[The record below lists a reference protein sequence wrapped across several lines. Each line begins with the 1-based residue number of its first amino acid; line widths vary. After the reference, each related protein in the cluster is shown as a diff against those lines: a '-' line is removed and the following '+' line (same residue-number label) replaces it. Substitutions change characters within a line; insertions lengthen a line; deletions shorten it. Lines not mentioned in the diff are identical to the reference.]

1 MQICNDADLGTEYSF
16 PQNQNITGKAPRLL
30 PCSSIASCPDQGS
43 DLITTSQTGE
53 EKEYPDHKWYYMFL
67 RNRELKRYI
76 EIFTGRR
83 AVMIN
88 TRSGMK
94 EERYFCFKVFSYTS
108 ADHKRRFER
117 CPYSKEEYAARRES
131 AFAVKEAF
139 YCLVAGLPD
148 LSLEDGKLNYTVA
161 NFKSEIYSEL
171 SEKDRKLI
179 DLFYLK
185 FDNANLLK
193 LLKDKEATTDFEGN
207 YSQNELLAL
216 ISSVREG
223 DAPDKRYP
231 SYLYEFIT
239 AYLALSAEELYRA
252 EDMLSACYYAYAM
265 NCGNQFVSSWFE
277 FNLNI
282 NNILAALAARKYKM
296 DVSQVVVGKTDVSEM
311 IRTSNA
317 RDFGLSEMLEYFEQV
332 LRISE
337 IEELV
342 EREKKI
348 DLLKW
353 NWMEDAVFFNYF
365 TVERIF
371 VFLLKLEMI
380 GRWISMDKEKGSEL
394 FRQII
399 DKLKDEIQIP
409 AEFR

>member
-1 MQICNDADLGTEYSF
+1 
-16 PQNQNITGKAPRLL
+16 
-30 PCSSIASCPDQGS
+30 
-43 DLITTSQTGE
+43 
-53 EKEYPDHKWYYMFL
+53 
-67 RNRELKRYI
+67 
-76 EIFTGRR
+76 
-83 AVMIN
+83 
-88 TRSGMK
+88 
-94 EERYFCFKVFSYTS
+94 
-108 ADHKRRFER
+108 
-117 CPYSKEEYAARRES
+117 
-131 AFAVKEAF
+131 
-139 YCLVAGLPD
+139 
-148 LSLEDGKLNYTVA
+148 
-161 NFKSEIYSEL
+161 
-171 SEKDRKLI
+171 
-179 DLFYLK
+179 
-185 FDNANLLK
+185 
-193 LLKDKEATTDFEGN
+193 
-207 YSQNELLAL
+207 
-216 ISSVREG
+216 
-223 DAPDKRYP
+223 
-231 SYLYEFIT
+231 
-239 AYLALSAEELYRA
+239 
-252 EDMLSACYYAYAM
+252 MLSACYYAYAM

-282 NNILAALAARKYKM
+282 NNILAALTARKYKM

-311 IRTSNA
+311 VRTSNA
-317 RDFGLSEMLEYFEQV
+317 RDFGLSEILEYFEQV

>member
-1 MQICNDADLGTEYSF
+1 MTNY
-16 PQNQNITGKAPRLL
+16 
-30 PCSSIASCPDQGS
+30 
-43 DLITTSQTGE
+43 
-53 EKEYPDHKWYYMFL
+53 
-67 RNRELKRYI
+67 
-76 EIFTGRR
+76 
-83 AVMIN
+83 
-88 TRSGMK
+88 
-94 EERYFCFKVFSYTS
+94 
-108 ADHKRRFER
+108 
-117 CPYSKEEYAARRES
+117 
-131 AFAVKEAF
+131 

-282 NNILAALAARKYKM
+282 NNILIRKC
-296 DVSQVVVGKTDVSEM
+296 
-311 IRTSNA
+311 
-317 RDFGLSEMLEYFEQV
+317 F
-332 LRISE
+332 
-337 IEELV
+337 
-342 EREKKI
+342 
-348 DLLKW
+348 
-353 NWMEDAVFFNYF
+353 
-365 TVERIF
+365 
-371 VFLLKLEMI
+371 
-380 GRWISMDKEKGSEL
+380 
-394 FRQII
+394 
-399 DKLKDEIQIP
+399 
-409 AEFR
+409 

>member
-1 MQICNDADLGTEYSF
+1 MTNY
-16 PQNQNITGKAPRLL
+16 
-30 PCSSIASCPDQGS
+30 
-43 DLITTSQTGE
+43 
-53 EKEYPDHKWYYMFL
+53 
-67 RNRELKRYI
+67 
-76 EIFTGRR
+76 
-83 AVMIN
+83 
-88 TRSGMK
+88 
-94 EERYFCFKVFSYTS
+94 
-108 ADHKRRFER
+108 
-117 CPYSKEEYAARRES
+117 
-131 AFAVKEAF
+131 

-353 NWMEDAVFFNYF
+353 NWMEDAVFFSLSTSSSISLIRSIGSKYSSISVNPKSRAF
-365 TVERIF
+365 DVRIISLTS
-371 VFLLKLEMI
+371 VFPTTTWDTSILYLRAASAASILLI
-380 GRWISMDKEKGSEL
+380 
-394 FRQII
+394 FRLNSNQE
-399 DKLKDEIQIP
+399 EIN
-409 AEFR
+409 

>member
-1 MQICNDADLGTEYSF
+1 MTNY
-16 PQNQNITGKAPRLL
+16 
-30 PCSSIASCPDQGS
+30 
-43 DLITTSQTGE
+43 
-53 EKEYPDHKWYYMFL
+53 
-67 RNRELKRYI
+67 
-76 EIFTGRR
+76 
-83 AVMIN
+83 
-88 TRSGMK
+88 
-94 EERYFCFKVFSYTS
+94 
-108 ADHKRRFER
+108 
-117 CPYSKEEYAARRES
+117 
-131 AFAVKEAF
+131 

-265 NCGNQFVSSWFE
+265 NCGNQFISSWFE

-282 NNILAALAARKYKM
+282 NNILAAFAARKYKM
-296 DVSQVVVGKTDVSEM
+296 NVAEVIVGDTEVCEM
-311 IRTSNA
+311 LRTSNA
-317 RDFGLSEMLEYFEQV
+317 RDFGLSETLDYFEPLQRLV
-332 LRISE
+332 E
-337 IEELV
+337 TDDLV
-342 EREKKI
+342 EREKKV
-348 DLLKW
+348 DQLKW
-353 NWMEDAVFFNYF
+353 KWLEDASFFHYF
-365 TVERIF
+365 TVERLF
-371 VFLLKLEMI
+371 VFLLQLEMI
-380 GRWISMDKEKGSEL
+380 ERWVLLDKEKGSEL
-394 FRQII
+394 FRQMIQN
-399 DKLKDEIQIP
+399 LKDEVQIP
-409 AEFR
+409 EEFRK

>member
-1 MQICNDADLGTEYSF
+1 MSA
-16 PQNQNITGKAPRLL
+16 
-30 PCSSIASCPDQGS
+30 
-43 DLITTSQTGE
+43 
-53 EKEYPDHKWYYMFL
+53 YY
-67 RNRELKRYI
+67 Y
-76 EIFTGRR
+76 
-83 AVMIN
+83 
-88 TRSGMK
+88 
-94 EERYFCFKVFSYTS
+94 
-108 ADHKRRFER
+108 
-117 CPYSKEEYAARRES
+117 
-131 AFAVKEAF
+131 
-139 YCLVAGLPD
+139 LVAGLPD
-148 LSLEDGKLNYTVA
+148 ISLEDGKLSYTISDFRA
-161 NFKSEIYSEL
+161 ESYGDL
-171 SEKDRKLI
+171 SAKDQALI

-185 FDNANLLK
+185 YDHADLLS
-193 LLKDKEATTDFEGN
+193 LLKDKDAVTQGKGNFSSEDLLQLIASVKEG
-207 YSQNELLAL
+207 EKP
-216 ISSVREG
+216 
-223 DAPDKRYP
+223 DAKFP
-231 SYLYEFIT
+231 SYLYDFI
-239 AYLALSAEELYRA
+239 AQYLALPADELYKA
-252 EDMLSACYYAYAM
+252 ENLLASAYYAYAM
-265 NCGNQFVSSWFE
+265 KSKNPFIASWFE

>member
-1 MQICNDADLGTEYSF
+1 MTNY
-16 PQNQNITGKAPRLL
+16 
-30 PCSSIASCPDQGS
+30 
-43 DLITTSQTGE
+43 
-53 EKEYPDHKWYYMFL
+53 
-67 RNRELKRYI
+67 
-76 EIFTGRR
+76 
-83 AVMIN
+83 
-88 TRSGMK
+88 
-94 EERYFCFKVFSYTS
+94 
-108 ADHKRRFER
+108 
-117 CPYSKEEYAARRES
+117 
-131 AFAVKEAF
+131 

-193 LLKDKEATTDFEGN
+193 LLKDKEAATDFEGN

-282 NNILAALAARKYKM
+282 NNIL
-296 DVSQVVVGKTDVSEM
+296 GKTDVSEM
-311 IRTSNA
+311 VRTSNA
-317 RDFGLSEMLEYFEQV
+317 RDFGLSEILEYFEQV

>member
-1 MQICNDADLGTEYSF
+1 M
-16 PQNQNITGKAPRLL
+16 
-30 PCSSIASCPDQGS
+30 
-43 DLITTSQTGE
+43 
-53 EKEYPDHKWYYMFL
+53 
-67 RNRELKRYI
+67 
-76 EIFTGRR
+76 
-83 AVMIN
+83 
-88 TRSGMK
+88 
-94 EERYFCFKVFSYTS
+94 
-108 ADHKRRFER
+108 
-117 CPYSKEEYAARRES
+117 
-131 AFAVKEAF
+131 
-139 YCLVAGLPD
+139 
-148 LSLEDGKLNYTVA
+148 
-161 NFKSEIYSEL
+161 
-171 SEKDRKLI
+171 
-179 DLFYLK
+179 K

-342 EREKKI
+342 ERE
-348 DLLKW
+348 
-353 NWMEDAVFFNYF
+353 
-365 TVERIF
+365 R
-371 VFLLKLEMI
+371 
-380 GRWISMDKEKGSEL
+380 R
-394 FRQII
+394 
-399 DKLKDEIQIP
+399 
-409 AEFR
+409 

>member
-1 MQICNDADLGTEYSF
+1 M
-16 PQNQNITGKAPRLL
+16 
-30 PCSSIASCPDQGS
+30 
-43 DLITTSQTGE
+43 
-53 EKEYPDHKWYYMFL
+53 
-67 RNRELKRYI
+67 
-76 EIFTGRR
+76 
-83 AVMIN
+83 
-88 TRSGMK
+88 
-94 EERYFCFKVFSYTS
+94 
-108 ADHKRRFER
+108 
-117 CPYSKEEYAARRES
+117 
-131 AFAVKEAF
+131 
-139 YCLVAGLPD
+139 
-148 LSLEDGKLNYTVA
+148 
-161 NFKSEIYSEL
+161 
-171 SEKDRKLI
+171 
-179 DLFYLK
+179 
-185 FDNANLLK
+185 
-193 LLKDKEATTDFEGN
+193 
-207 YSQNELLAL
+207 LAL

-342 EREKKI
+342 EREKE
-348 DLLKW
+348 DRFVE
-353 NWMEDAVFFNYF
+353 MELDGRRCLFQLFYCGADFRVF
-365 TVERIF
+365 VETGNDWPLDF
-371 VFLLKLEMI
+371 Y
-380 GRWISMDKEKGSEL
+380 G
-394 FRQII
+394 
-399 DKLKDEIQIP
+399 
-409 AEFR
+409 

>member
-1 MQICNDADLGTEYSF
+1 MTNY
-16 PQNQNITGKAPRLL
+16 
-30 PCSSIASCPDQGS
+30 
-43 DLITTSQTGE
+43 
-53 EKEYPDHKWYYMFL
+53 
-67 RNRELKRYI
+67 
-76 EIFTGRR
+76 
-83 AVMIN
+83 
-88 TRSGMK
+88 
-94 EERYFCFKVFSYTS
+94 
-108 ADHKRRFER
+108 
-117 CPYSKEEYAARRES
+117 
-131 AFAVKEAF
+131 

-161 NFKSEIYSEL
+161 NFKSELYPEL
-171 SEKDRKLI
+171 SEKDKKLI

-193 LLKDKEATTDFEGN
+193 LLNDKEAVMDAEGN
-207 YSQNELLAL
+207 YSSDELLAL

-223 DAPDKRYP
+223 DAPDKKYP
-231 SYLYEFIT
+231 SYLYEFIA
-239 AYLALSAEELYRA
+239 AYLALPADELYRA
-252 EDMLSACYYAYAM
+252 EDMLATYYYAYAM
-265 NCGNQFVSSWFE
+265 GCDNKFVSSWFE

-296 DVSQVVVGKTDVSEM
+296 DVAQVVVGKTDVSEM
-311 IRTSNA
+311 VRTSNA
-317 RDFGLSEMLEYFEQV
+317 RDFGLTEMLDYFEPV

-337 IEELV
+337 IDELV

-399 DKLKDEIQIP
+399 DKLKNEVQIP
-409 AEFR
+409 EEFR